1 LPRILLA
8 TKPLF
13 NQTTAFYEEMPD
25 PSGHRS
31 ALQLPSLTG
40 HVLPAG
46 LQEWNRTYRDYP
58 LDKTIAWFLEAQAG
72 KTPSQLALIA
82 DGESLTYR
90 ELNHQANEL
99 AHHLRG
105 LGVRPDTL
113 VGVHMERSV
122 EMVVALLAVVK
133 AGGAYVPFDPEY
145 PRDRLAFMLADSEVS
160 VLLSQ
165 ESLRMGLPAAEVS
178 TICLDSAEWSQRR
191 RASTAENP
199 PITVQPDNLVY
210 MIYTSG
216 STGKPKGV
224 PNVHRGLVNRLL
236 WMQEAFQL
244 DAHDRVLQKTPFS
257 FDVSVWE
264 FFWPLMTGATL
275 VMAKPGGHKDSAYL
289 VDTIVRHGI
298 TTMHFVPSMLSLF
311 VAAEGLESAACLR
324 RVMCS
329 GEALPLELTKRFFAR
344 FPGVELHNLYGPT
357 EAAID
362 VSHWHCKPDSA
373 RNVVPIGF
381 PIANTQLYILAE
393 DMNPVPQG
401 EAGELH
407 IGGVGLARGYWRRE
421 ELTRERFIADPF
433 SSDENAMLYK
443 TGDLARHLPNGAIE
457 YLGRLDFQVK
467 IRGFRIELGEIEAAL
482 LKHAA
487 IAEAIAIATDDV
499 LVEKQLVA
507 YLVSSKEA
515 APSIED
521 LRKWLLT
528 GLPDYMV
535 PARFIFLDK
544 MPLLPSGKVD
554 RKALPREQ
562 TQMQRPSLSQTYVAA
577 RNELEISICRIWQAI
592 LRLESVG
599 AQDNFFELGG
609 NSLLALQAAEELR
622 EVVGQEVPVVQLYQ
636 HPTVERLAHALS
648 RETKDAGSA
657 LIDSVAD
664 RASKQR
670 QALQR
675 RDRRRPT

>member
-1 LPRILLA
+1 
-8 TKPLF
+8 
-13 NQTTAFYEEMPD
+13 
-25 PSGHRS
+25 
-31 ALQLPSLTG
+31 
-40 HVLPAG
+40 
-46 LQEWNRTYRDYP
+46 
-58 LDKTIAWFLEAQAG
+58 
-72 KTPSQLALIA
+72 
-82 DGESLTYR
+82 
-90 ELNHQANEL
+90 
-99 AHHLRG
+99 
-105 LGVRPDTL
+105 
-113 VGVHMERSV
+113 MERSV